1 MRHFSFSGLQ
11 VLSWYIQKTLLIWRL
26 ESSISWNKRNFFRVG
41 FLGKSLW
48 NFGCKCRKVAQVV
61 LYITIFFNLLSTF
74 IQNQRTFSQDLP
86 SKGQKIMN
94 SFSLCVFLIL
104 LIMGFE
110 KLAVDLSI
118 LWTSEN
124 IWRKNL
130 IFFLLFK
137 VLRNQ

>member
-11 VLSWYIQKTLLIWRL
+11 VLSWYIQKTFLIWRL

-41 FLGKSLW
+41 FLGKNLW

-74 IQNQRTFSQDLP
+74 IQNQRTFGQDLP

-124 IWRKNL
+124 IWHKTFSNSN
-130 IFFLLFK
+130 IFSI
-137 VLRNQ
+137 V

>member
-11 VLSWYIQKTLLIWRL
+11 VLSWYIQKTFLIWRL

-61 LYITIFFNLLSTF
+61 LYITTFFNLFSTF
-74 IQNQRTFSQDLP
+74 IQNQRSFSQDLP

-124 IWRKNL
+124 IWHKTFSNSN
-130 IFFLLFK
+130 IFSI
-137 VLRNQ
+137 V

>member
-11 VLSWYIQKTLLIWRL
+11 VLSWYIQKTFLIWRL

-61 LYITIFFNLLSTF
+61 LYITTFFNLFSTF
-74 IQNQRTFSQDLP
+74 IQNQRSFSQDLP

-104 LIMGFE
+104 LIKGFE

-124 IWRKNL
+124 IWHKTFSNSN
-130 IFFLLFK
+130 IFSI
-137 VLRNQ
+137 V